1 MFAPPLKGK
10 RTLQAGGGRDR
21 WLVFGKGLVDG
32 REGGWQYFAQQSET
46 VTGQPQSLEFAPFR
60 LDTVNQCLWRDGR
73 EAEERI
79 LLAPRAFDVLRYLV
93 EHPGRLVTHTELL
106 DALWPKTYVQPEVLK
121 SHIAAIRAA
130 LGDDARKPLFI
141 ETMLRRGYRFIAPVT
156 EAAPPTATAAGEIGA
171 AAKTNLP
178 ESVSELIGREAELRE
193 VAALASELRLV
204 SLVGPGG
211 IGKTRLVLEVARR
224 LLPRFPD
231 GVFVAELG
239 PLSSPELVP
248 ATVAS
253 ALGLTH
259 IVGADLRDGVARA
272 VGSKKLLLVID
283 NCEHVIEAAAGMAE
297 ALLRASA
304 GAALLVTSREP
315 LRVSGEYLYR
325 VPPLD
330 VPAEDNQDMK
340 DVLRYG
346 AVRLFVSRARAA
358 DPRYVSEGHVAAAT
372 ATICRRLDGIPLA
385 IELAATRIIAFGVD
399 GVAAGLDDR
408 LRLLTGGSRTLARQQ
423 TMRATLDWSYE
434 LLSESERVVFRRLG
448 MFVGP
453 FTMDAASAVAAGID
467 VPASEVADSIAD
479 LVAKSLVSTD
489 VVGTIVHYRLLETTR
504 AYAREKLIESA
515 EIEVV
520 ARRHAE
526 YFRDLFQHAEAD
538 LETRPTAEWL
548 VAYRSHIDNLRAA
561 LDWAFSPSGD
571 VGVGVELTAATV
583 PLWMH
588 LLLPTEC
595 GARVEQA
602 IASLGSRVPGDP
614 RRDMRL
620 YLALG
625 HARLQITGEAAPR
638 ATRAISLQDASAA
651 FEKALELAEVIDDT
665 RYRLGAISRLYA
677 NRLATGEYRVALSLG
692 ETFHAIAARTAD
704 RSDVAIGSRL
714 IGQALHI
721 LGDQPGARRHL
732 EPLIRSRVPSA
743 RLLGILYQYD
753 ERALLDT
760 FYSRVLW
767 LQGFGDQA
775 QRLTESLV
783 DHART
788 KDHVVSFLYALLIAA
803 CPIALFVGD
812 LTTAEHHVRLAV
824 DLATRHAVKFWS
836 AWAQCFEGA
845 LLIKRGDHGAGS
857 QRLQSGLERLPEP
870 VALHHHVSLLLAE
883 LAAGLGGAGK
893 IAEGLGVVDKALA
906 GAEQTESRWYL
917 AELLRTKGEL
927 LLLGG
932 ASSAVTTA
940 EQCFQQALD
949 VARRQGAL
957 SWELRAAMSL
967 ARLWR
972 GQQRASQ
979 ARKLLAP
986 VYRRFTEGF
995 GTTDL
1000 IAAKALLA

>member
-1 MFAPPLKGK
+1 M
-10 RTLQAGGGRDR
+10 
-21 WLVFGKGLVDG
+21 DG

-141 ETMLRRGYRFIAPVT
+141 GTMLRRGYRFIAPVT
-156 EAAPPTATAAGEIGA
+156 EAASTTAAAEGEIGAA

-178 ESVSELIGREAELRE
+178 ESVSDLIGREAELQE
-193 VAALASELRLV
+193 VRALASELRLV

-211 IGKTRLVLEVARR
+211 IGKTRLALEVARR

-253 ALGLTH
+253 ALGLTL
-259 IVGADLRDGVARA
+259 GAGAVSPEGVAGA
-272 VGSKKLLLVID
+272 VGTRNLLLVMD
-283 NCEHVIEAAAGMAE
+283 NCEHVIVAAAGMAE
-297 ALLRASA
+297 ALLRASP
-304 GAALLVTSREP
+304 GAVLLATSREP
-315 LRVSGEYLYR
+315 LRVSGEHIYR
-325 VPPLD
+325 VPALE
-330 VPAEDNQDMK
+330 VPAEDNQDIE
-340 DVLRYG
+340 DVFRHG
-346 AVRLFVSRARAA
+346 AVRLFVSRAHAA
-358 DPRYVSEGHVAAAT
+358 EPRYVAEARVAAAT
-372 ATICRRLDGIPLA
+372 AAICRHLDGIPLA
-385 IELAATRIIAFGVD
+385 IELAATRVVAFGVD
-399 GVAAGLDDR
+399 GVATRLDDR
-408 LRLLTGGSRTLARQQ
+408 FRLLTGGIRTLPRHH

-434 LLSESERVVFRRLG
+434 LLSGPEQMVLRRLG
-448 MFVGP
+448 VFAGVFMLE
-453 FTMDAASAVAAGID
+453 AATAVAASID
-467 VPASEVADSIAD
+467 ISGSDVVDAIAN
-479 LVAKSLVSTD
+479 LVGKSLLSTD
-489 VVGTIVHYRLLETTR
+489 VGGAVVRYRLLETTR
-504 AYAREKLIESA
+504 AYAREKLIESV
-515 EIEVV
+515 EVDHV

-526 YFRDLFQHAEAD
+526 YYRDLFQRAEAD
-538 LETRPTAEWL
+538 SETRPTAEWL
-548 VAYRSHIDNLRAA
+548 AAYRPYLDDVRLA

-571 VGVGVELTAATV
+571 AGVAVALTVAAI
-583 PLWMH
+583 PLWAQVS
-588 LLLPTEC
+588 LVIDC
-595 GARVEQA
+595 RGRAEQA
-602 IASLGSRVPGDP
+602 IACLGRQVPPDP
-614 RRDMRL
+614 RRDMQL

-625 HARLQITGEAAPR
+625 YAYLHILGGGQEMNTALT
-638 ATRAISLQDASAA
+638 
-651 FEKALELAEVIDDT
+651 KALELAEIVNDT
-665 RYRLGAISRLYA
+665 RCRLGATYGLYVYRLT
-677 NRLATGEYRVALSLG
+677 TGDYRGALTLG
-692 ETFHAIAARTAD
+692 EQFVAAETAD
-704 RSDVAIGSRL
+704 RPDVVTSGRL
-714 IGQALHI
+714 IGLVLHI

-732 EPLIRSRVPSA
+732 EPLVGLRFPTA
-743 RLLGILYQYD
+743 RTSYINPLYQFDQRIVIDSTY
-753 ERALLDT
+753 A
-760 FYSRVLW
+760 RVLW
-767 LQGFGDQA
+767 AQGFSDQA
-775 QRLTESLV
+775 MRLTESLV
-783 DHART
+783 AYARS
-788 KDHVVSFLYALLIAA
+788 KDHVLLLLHTVILGA
-803 CPIALFVGD
+803 CPIVLLVGD
-812 LTTAEHHVRLAV
+812 LTTADHHVRLAI
-824 DLATRHAVKFWS
+824 DLAARHALEIWKV
-836 AWAQCFEGA
+836 WAQCYEGIV
-845 LLIKRGDHGAGS
+845 LIKRGDHRTGS
-857 QRLQSGLERLPEP
+857 DLLQSALGRLPGP
-870 VALHHHVSLLLAE
+870 SFDHLMSLFLAE
-883 LAAGLGGAGK
+883 LAVGLSGSGL

-906 GAEQTESRWYL
+906 RAEQTEARWYL